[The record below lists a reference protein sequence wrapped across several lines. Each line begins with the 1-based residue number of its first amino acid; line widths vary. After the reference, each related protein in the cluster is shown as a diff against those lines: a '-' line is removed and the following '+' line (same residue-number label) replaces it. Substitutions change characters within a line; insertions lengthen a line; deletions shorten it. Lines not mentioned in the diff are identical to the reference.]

1 VRSLISRSG
10 RVQRSGPDAGVVT
23 AETAVTLPMLL
34 LVTWLVLAVLRLG
47 DAQLSCQDAA
57 RAAARAA
64 ARGETASVVAETARA
79 AAPEGAEVDVHDQ
92 SGLVVVEVR
101 AAVRWAGPWGL
112 PTFTVSGRAVA
123 APEGDQAAGS

>member
-1 VRSLISRSG
+1 MRTLTSIPGRLPRSR
-10 RVQRSGPDAGVVT
+10 PDAGVVT
-23 AETAVTLPMLL
+23 AETAVALPTLL

-64 ARGETASVVAETARA
+64 ARGEPAAVVVETARA
-79 AAPEGAEVDVHDQ
+79 AAPDGAQVNVDEQ

-101 AAVRWAGPWGL
+101 AAVHWAGPWGL
-112 PTFTVSGRAVA
+112 PTFTVSGRAAA
-123 APEGDQAAGS
+123 APEDDAGFSP